1 MRILVLGSGGVGGY
15 FGAQLAKAGHEL
27 FFVARGAHL
36 QALQQQGLRV
46 DSALSPVHLQPVN
59 AGSDPAAM
67 AHPDVVLFCPKLWDV
82 KAAAAQLA
90 PALGPASLVIPLQ
103 NGVESHLWVAQ
114 IISAVRVGQAD
125 GRAQVAIGVA
135 QIASTIA
142 EPGVIR
148 HSGLFARL
156 RLGLPPRLLADAD
169 LSARLD
175 AFVAAAV
182 AAGIDVQR
190 VPDALR
196 TLWEKYV
203 FLVALSGLT
212 SLVRLPIGAIRSDPD
227 LRATLE
233 ASMRE
238 TAALAATQGV
248 AFEPDF
254 VDQQMAFV
262 DGLPADMRSSMLHDL
277 LAGRR
282 LEAPWLCGG
291 VARMA
296 GELGLPCPVNRTLF
310 AALKPWVDGAPA

>member
-15 FGAQLAKAGHEL
+15 FGAQLAQAGHEL

-36 QALQQQGLRV
+36 QAMLANGLRV
-46 DSALSPVHLQPVN
+46 HSPLSPVHLQPVRS
-59 AGSDPAAM
+59 GSDPAALPD
-67 AHPDVVLFCPKLWDV
+67 PDVVLFCPKLWDV
-82 KAAAAQLA
+82 AAAAAQLA
-90 PALGPASLVIPLQ
+90 PSLGPTSLVIPFQ
-103 NGVESHLWVAQ
+103 NGVESQRWL
-114 IISAVRVGQAD
+114 AD
-125 GRAQVAIGVA
+125 ILGPQRVAIGVA

-142 EPGVIR
+142 APGVIS
-148 HSGLFARL
+148 HSGGFARL
-156 RLGLPPRLLADAD
+156 RVGLPPALAGAAQA
-169 LSARLD
+169 SARLD
-175 AFVAAAV
+175 AFVAAA
-182 AAGIDVQR
+182 AGAGIDIQR

-203 FLVALSGLT
+203 FLVAMSGLT
-212 SLVRLPIGAIRSDPD
+212 SLVRLPIGPIRADPD

-233 ASMRE
+233 ASMHE

-248 AFEPDF
+248 LFEAGFIDR
-254 VDQQMAFV
+254 QMGFV

-296 GELGLPCPVNRTLF
+296 AEQGLPCPVNRTLY
-310 AALKPWVDGAPA
+310 AALKPLLDGAPA